1 MIDWDDGFDYFDFYG
16 DRKLAL
22 PNNTSSL
29 TPGVNLKGE
38 QLLTLDENMNQVNS
52 NQPKLLVSVKSNNSV
67 PSDMQQRIS
76 PLVQSEMNQL
86 KKEPAFGNIPAGRRS
101 SDVEGKKPRNG
112 NAVLFGP
119 ETLREISVKT
129 DCDIESTAPS
139 ASPDDHGLTYTM
151 KKTFTTTIKE
161 VITHTKQEI
170 KTELEVVHVDSEDE
184 LPKRLLALKKDTD
197 QVGVSVTTMSSMVK
211 QAEINE
217 EQIANA
223 KHSLQTANENIC
235 KGVEKSLFTQ
245 RLVSFVNAN

>member
-1 MIDWDDGFDYFDFYG
+1 M
-16 DRKLAL
+16 
-22 PNNTSSL
+22 PNNTSSF

-67 PSDMQQRIS
+67 PPDMQQRIS

-86 KKEPAFGNIPAGRRS
+86 KKEPAFGNISASRRS
-101 SDVEGKKPRNG
+101 SDVEEKKPGNG

-119 ETLREISVKT
+119 QTLREISVKT

-151 KKTFTTTIKE
+151 KKTFTTTTKE

-170 KTELEVVHVDSEDE
+170 KTELEVIHVDSEDE

-197 QVGVSVTTMSSMVK
+197 QVGVSVTTMSSMGK

-217 EQIANA
+217 EQISNA

-245 RLVSFVNAN
+245 RLVSLVNAN